1 MTSDRKVLPSA
12 DELLETLRGLLA
24 QRGIASVDRDTE
36 LVDIGLDSMA
46 IAEIVLR
53 VRNQYVDDDGDID
66 VPDGLLG
73 FVTVDD
79 IIAIMMYL
87 IEPEVAGD

>member
-1 MTSDRKVLPSA
+1 MTSEPKVLPSA